1 MCQFQF
7 SQLFVALPKHCQLE
21 IVFHRKVYC
30 QKRCH
35 TYNVNMEQHGLF
47 LRFGVAL
54 FIGLLVG
61 LQREYSYDV
70 EGDPENKSFAG
81 VRTFALFGLLGCAA
95 AYLAE
100 LFSYTWIFSAI
111 FIVAGGLIA
120 VSYFVTATAGQRGM
134 TTEVA
139 AVVTIVVGALCYWD
153 QLALAVAIAVLMA
166 TLLSF
171 KFELHGFAER
181 LTRDDIIA
189 ALKFALITA
198 IILPILP
205 NQSFWPPPF
214 DVLNPY
220 RIWLMVVLISGI
232 SFLGYVLFKLLGT
245 RRGTSLTGLL
255 GGLVSSTATTLSF
268 AERSRKNVNLAKPF
282 AMAIMIAWTVMFGR
296 VLIEVW
302 VVNRELLEIVWI
314 PVALAGVAGLVYAAY
329 LYLAPQEDDEED
341 VRITNPFELRPAITF
356 GLLFGLILL
365 VARAAQMYLGDTGV
379 FISAFISVLADVD
392 AITLSMAEL
401 SGSGDITLQTAARA
415 IVIAIMANTMVKGGI
430 VISSGSGSIRRALLP
445 GFILIL
451 MTGIS
456 VVVLLLSGFASTL
469 YPLEIMGG
477 HKDSLLLTA

>member
-1 MCQFQF
+1 
-7 SQLFVALPKHCQLE
+7 
-21 IVFHRKVYC
+21 
-30 QKRCH
+30 
-35 TYNVNMEQHGLF
+35 MEQHSLF
-47 LRFGVAL
+47 FRFGVAL

-70 EGDPENKSFAG
+70 DREGDKKSFAG
-81 VRTFALFGLLGCAA
+81 VRTFALFGLLGCTA

-100 LFSYTWIFSAI
+100 LFSDSWVFSTI
-111 FIVAGGLIA
+111 ILISGGLIA
-120 VSYFVTATAGQRGM
+120 VSYFVSASAGQRGM

-139 AVVTIVVGALCYWD
+139 AVVTVLSGALCYWD
-153 QLALAVAIAVLMA
+153 QLALAVAIAVVMA
-166 TLLSF
+166 ALLSF

-205 NQSFWPPPF
+205 NQSFWPPPS

-268 AERSRKNVNLAKPF
+268 AERSRKNTNLAKPF

-302 VVNRELLEIVWI
+302 VVNRSLLEVVWL
-314 PVALAGVAGLVYAAY
+314 PVALAGIAGLLYAAY
-329 LYLAPQEDDEED
+329 LYLAPHEDDEED
-341 VRITNPFELRPAITF
+341 VEITNPFELRPAITF

-365 VARAAQMYLGDTGV
+365 IARAAQMYLGNTGV
-379 FISAFISVLADVD
+379 YISAFVSGLADVD

-401 SGSGDITLQTAARA
+401 SSSGEITLQTAARA
-415 IVIAIMANTMVKGGI
+415 IVIAIMANTLVKGGI
-430 VISSGSGSIRRALLP
+430 VLSSGSGSIRRTLLP

-451 MTGIS
+451 ITGIS
-456 VVVLLLSGFASTL
+456 VVVLL
-469 YPLEIMGG
+469 
-477 HKDSLLLTA
+477 

>member
-1 MCQFQF
+1 
-7 SQLFVALPKHCQLE
+7 
-21 IVFHRKVYC
+21 
-30 QKRCH
+30 
-35 TYNVNMEQHGLF
+35 MEPHNLF

-61 LQREYSYDV
+61 LQREYSYDID
-70 EGDPENKSFAG
+70 GDSENKSFAG
-81 VRTFALFGLLGCAA
+81 VRTFALFALLGCTAA
-95 AYLAE
+95 FLAE
-100 LFSYTWIFSAI
+100 LFSDSWMFSAI
-111 FIVAGGLIA
+111 FIALGGLIA
-120 VSYFVTATAGQRGM
+120 VSYFVSASAGQPGM

-139 AVVTIVVGALCYWD
+139 ALVTVLAGALSYWD
-153 QLALAVAIAVLMA
+153 QLALAVAIAVVMA

-181 LTRDDIIA
+181 LTREDIIA
-189 ALKFALITA
+189 AIKFALITA
-198 IILPILP
+198 IVLPILP
-205 NQSFWPPPF
+205 NESFWPPPF

-268 AERSRKNVNLAKPF
+268 AERSRKNINLAKPF

-302 VVNRELLEIVWI
+302 VVNRPLLEAVWL
-314 PVALAGVAGLVYAAY
+314 PVTLAGIAGLVYAAY
-329 LYLAPQEDDEED
+329 LYLAPHEDDEED

-365 VARAAQMYLGDTGV
+365 IARAAQMYLGDTGV
-379 FISAFISVLADVD
+379 LISAFVSGLADVD

-401 SGSGDITLQTAARA
+401 SGNGDITLTTAARA
-415 IVIAIMANTMVKGGI
+415 IIIAIMANTLVKGGI
-430 VISSGSGSIRRALLP
+430 VMSSGSKSIRRALLP
-445 GFILIL
+445 GFVLIL
-451 MTGIS
+451 VTGIS
-456 VVVLLLSGFASTL
+456 AVVFL
-469 YPLEIMGG
+469 
-477 HKDSLLLTA
+477 